1 MHDNTTKQR
10 IIQELVPG
18 KQITIA
24 HVIANPDKILYRK
37 LGLDPAVD
45 YSKDAFLHNPVAS
58 VTDTTGYVQRV
69 PFDEVEADSY
79 EDMFDVPVSYE
90 KFENKE

>member
-1 MHDNTTKQR
+1 MNYINDYN
-10 IIQELVPG
+10 VSD
-18 KQITIA
+18 
-24 HVIANPDKILYRK
+24 DKNKKEHYDGILT
-37 LGLDPAVD
+37 AVD